1 MEKISELNKKC
12 LSNMPILLDS
22 IKMTLD
28 TLKEEFSD
36 IYKKMNEFL
45 EKQCTSTKYTV
56 SPRDKINGN
65 IYLFTDDYKKHHL
78 DYMDLLAKLTY
89 RKVIEYTYRKSYFSF
104 SIEFGYWCDEEQ
116 NVIYFQMQEE
126 TDEQKNVLTE
136 KIWDEIK
143 QTIPKT
149 WESDLYTH
157 GICIQFDIDN
167 TLSIEK
173 IKECLSDFKEYV
185 LKPVF
190 GKLSI

>member
-1 MEKISELNKKC
+1 
-12 LSNMPILLDS
+12 
-22 IKMTLD
+22 
-28 TLKEEFSD
+28 
-36 IYKKMNEFL
+36 
-45 EKQCTSTKYTV
+45 
-56 SPRDKINGN
+56 
-65 IYLFTDDYKKHHL
+65 
-78 DYMDLLAKLTY
+78 MDLLAKLTC

-126 TDEQKNVLTE
+126 TDESKSLLTE

-149 WESDLYTH
+149 WGSDLYTH
-157 GICIQFDIDN
+157 GICIQFDIDD

-173 IKECLSDFKEYV
+173 IKECFADFKEYI

>member
-12 LSNMPILLDS
+12 LSNMPILLDT

-36 IYKKMNEFL
+36 IYEKMDDFL
-45 EKQCTSTKYTV
+45 EKQCASTKYTI
-56 SPRDKINGN
+56 SPHDKINGN

-104 SIEFGYWCDEEQ
+104 AVDFGYWCDENQ
-116 NVIYFQMQEE
+116 NVIYFQMSEE
-126 TDEQKNVLTE
+126 TDEPRSVLTE
-136 KIWDEIK
+136 EAWDEIK
-143 QTIPKT
+143 QRIPER
-149 WESDLYTH
+149 WESVLYTN
-157 GICIQFDIDN
+157 GICIQFDVDD